1 MVATKFLRNTS
12 VGVKV
17 LIPPAILILALVVV
31 SALAIHGL
39 EQQRRTLSAVNDLAL
54 EKVSLVQEF
63 IASSEQVHSD
73 VFHIAVLRFMD
84 SPEEEVQPVQ
94 ARLEQGMSDLDFT
107 YGQILT
113 KWSLDETEQALLERM
128 NEPMNDFTAQAQQA
142 VAVASSNP
150 SFGVLM
156 VRSSAAPFIEFR
168 NILSEFLS
176 YQKAK
181 IMRAEA
187 EADQKAQMVRGI
199 IIALTLS
206 ISLVGIFSTVLI
218 STRLISHPIRSMT
231 DLMQRL
237 ASGDLSVTVG
247 GLDRRDEIGAM
258 AQAVEVFHGN
268 AVEKARAEEALR
280 ASEENYRSIFNAAND
295 AIFIH
300 DIETGDI
307 LDVNP
312 KMSEMFGYTRQET
325 QSLTVEAVSAG
336 TSPYSQQEAMQWVK
350 KAAEGEPQLFDWQCK
365 DKAGRVFWTEVNLKC
380 ASIGGRDRV
389 LAHVRDITERKLA
402 EQALRAEQAFTE
414 TILNT
419 AQDTIF
425 VFDPNTGK
433 PLRWNRAFTEISGY
447 TDEEI
452 AAKKAPDEWYSEG
465 DLKLAASFIE
475 KVVQGE
481 RGTVQISLI
490 TKDGATVPTEYA
502 AAIIADNEGDSQ
514 YIVAVGRDITER
526 KQAEEVIQGLSKFPA
541 ENPNPVLRV
550 ADDGIIL
557 YANQAAS
564 PLLDEWQS
572 QVGHLLPDQ
581 WRNMAVEALSVPT
594 SKQADVTIADQVLS
608 LTFAPV
614 SDAGY
619 VNVYGLDITDRKQA
633 EEALRESNQRLED
646 TLTELRDTQER
657 MVQQERLAAV
667 GQLAAGIA
675 HDFNN
680 ILAGITL
687 YTQMSLRTDE
697 LSSRVRERLG
707 IIAEQARRAAD
718 LVQQILD
725 FGRRAIIERR
735 PLALAPFLEETVAL
749 LKRTLPESIQVNF
762 ECTSDELAVEVD
774 PTRIQQAIVN
784 LALNARDAMPKG
796 GDLHIA
802 VSRTTTAGSIK
813 CVTCGQIMTR
823 DWVLVTVKDTGTGIP
838 PGVLPHIFEPFFT
851 TKAPLGSGLGLAQ
864 VYGIVKQHGGHIDVE
879 TEEGQGTTF
888 KLYWPSLQASPS
900 ETTEPEKPTLAQGK
914 GQTILVVEDDLA
926 IQAALA
932 SALEMENYQ
941 VLKASNGKEALAII
955 EQHEGRIPLVLS
967 DWVMPLMGGLELV
980 QEMRQRR
987 PNIKVLMLTGHPLS
1001 ESTKESAPEGIVGWI
1016 QKPPRL
1022 EQLIETVARALG
1034 STQPTDLQQP

>member
-1 MVATKFLRNTS
+1 MRESGAMKFLQNIS

-17 LIPPAILILALVVV
+17 LIPPAILILALVAMLV
-31 SALAIHGL
+31 LASYGL
-39 EQQRRTLSAVNDLAL
+39 AQQRRALGAVNDLAL
-54 EKVSLVQEF
+54 EKISLVEEF
-63 IASSEQVHSD
+63 IAKSEHVQSD

-84 SPEEEVQPVQ
+84 LPEEEVQPVQ
-94 ARLEQGMSDLDFT
+94 EHLEQGVSDLNVI
-107 YGQILT
+107 YGHILT
-113 KWSLDETEQALLERM
+113 KWSLDETEQALLEKM
-128 NEPMNDFTAQAQQA
+128 KEPMDDFIAQSQQA
-142 VAVASSNP
+142 VTVASSNP
-150 SFGVLM
+150 SFGVLL
-156 VRSSAAPFIEFR
+156 VRSSAAPFAKFR
-168 NILSEFLS
+168 DVLSEFLS
-176 YQKAK
+176 YQQAK

-187 EADQKAQMVRGI
+187 EANQKAQTVRMV
-199 IIALTLS
+199 IIALTFS
-206 ISLVGIFSTVLI
+206 ISLVGIFSTALI

-231 DLMQRL
+231 NLMQRL
-237 ASGDLSVTVG
+237 AAGDLSVTVG

-268 AVEKARAEEALR
+268 AVKKARAEEALR
-280 ASEENYRSIFNAAND
+280 ASEENYRAIFNAAND

-312 KMSEMFGYTRQET
+312 KMSEIFGYTREEA

-336 TSPYSQQEAMQWVK
+336 TSPYSKPEAMQRIK
-350 KAAEGEPQLFDWQCK
+350 KAAEGEPQLFDWRCK
-365 DKAGRVFWTEVNLKC
+365 DKAGQIFWTEVNLKR
-380 ASIGGRDRV
+380 ASIGGQDRV
-389 LAHVRDITERKLA
+389 LAL
-402 EQALRAEQAFTE
+402 L
-414 TILNT
+414 
-419 AQDTIF
+419 
-425 VFDPNTGK
+425 
-433 PLRWNRAFTEISGY
+433 
-447 TDEEI
+447 
-452 AAKKAPDEWYSEG
+452 
-465 DLKLAASFIE
+465 
-475 KVVQGE
+475 
-481 RGTVQISLI
+481 
-490 TKDGATVPTEYA
+490 
-502 AAIIADNEGDSQ
+502 
-514 YIVAVGRDITER
+514 RDITER
-526 KQAEEVIQGLSKFPA
+526 KQAEEEIQWLSKFPA

-550 ADDGIIL
+550 ANDGSIL
-557 YANQAAS
+557 YANQAAL

-572 QVGHLLPDQ
+572 QVGHLLPEQ
-581 WRNMAVEALSVPT
+581 WQNMAAEALSVPA
-594 SKQADVTIADQVLS
+594 SKQADVTITDQVLS

-633 EEALRESNQRLED
+633 EEALKESNHRLEE
-646 TLTELRDTQER
+646 TLRELQDTQER

-697 LSSRVRERLG
+697 LSSRVRERLE

-749 LKRTLPESIQVNF
+749 LRRTLPESIQINF
-762 ECTSDELAVEVD
+762 ECTSDEFAVEVD

-796 GDLHIA
+796 GELHIA
-802 VSRTTTAGSIK
+802 VSRTMAADGIK
-813 CVTCGQIMTR
+813 CVTCGQVVTG
-823 DWVLVTVKDTGTGIP
+823 DWVLVAVKDTGTGIP
-838 PGVLPHIFEPFFT
+838 PDVLPHIFEPFFT

-888 KLYWPSLQASPS
+888 KLYWPSLQAPPS
-900 ETTEPEKPTLAQGK
+900 ETAKPSKPNQSQGE
-914 GQTILVVEDDLA
+914 GQTILVVEDDLS

-932 SALEMENYQ
+932 DALEMENYQ
-941 VLKASNGKEALAII
+941 VLKASNGKDALDII
-955 EQHEGRIPLVLS
+955 EQHEGEISLALS

-1022 EQLIETVARALG
+1022 EQLIEAVARAMI
-1034 STQPTDLQQP
+1034 STQPTDLQKP